1 MDLEPGYRIDP
12 GSATPPYEQLRAE
25 IARRA
30 VDGELSVGA
39 RLPTVRALAEQ
50 AGVAV
55 NTVARAY
62 RELEGDGVIETRGR
76 AGSFVAAQDD
86 VPASLRAAAV
96 AYAALAGRLGVPA
109 AEARRVVDEALAAG
123 QPTGRPTGRPSG

>member
-1 MDLEPGYRIDP
+1 MDPAPGYRIDP

-25 IARRA
+25 VARRA
-30 VDGELSVGA
+30 SDGELPVGA

-62 RELEGDGVIETRGR
+62 KELEADGVIETRGR
-76 AGSFVAAQDD
+76 AGSFVAPQDD
-86 VPASLRAAAV
+86 VPQALRAAAV
-96 AYAALAGRLGVPA
+96 AYAQLAGRLGVDDD
-109 AEARRVVDEALAAG
+109 EARRVVDAALAAG
-123 QPTGRPTGRPSG
+123 

>member
-1 MDLEPGYRIDP
+1 MDPAPGYRIEP
-12 GSATPPYEQLRAE
+12 ASATPPYAQLRAE

-30 VDGELSVGA
+30 ADGELSVGV

-50 AGVAV
+50 TGVAV

-62 RELEGDGVIETRGR
+62 RELEADGVIETRGR

-86 VPASLRAAAV
+86 MPAALRAAAV
-96 AYAALAGRLGVPA
+96 AYAQLAGRLGVA
-109 AEARRVVDEALAAG
+109 DGEARRLVDEALAAG
-123 QPTGRPTGRPSG
+123 

>member
-1 MDLEPGYRIDP
+1 MDPAPGYRIDP

-25 IARRA
+25 VVRRA
-30 VDGELSVGA
+30 SEGELPVGA

-62 RELEGDGVIETRGR
+62 KELEADGVIETRGR

-86 VPASLRAAAV
+86 VPAALRAAAV
-96 AYAALAGRLGVPA
+96 AYAQLAGRLGVA
-109 AEARRVVDEALAAG
+109 ADDARRVADEALAAG
-123 QPTGRPTGRPSG
+123 

>member
-1 MDLEPGYRIDP
+1 MDPALGYRIDP
-12 GSATPPYEQLRAE
+12 GSGTPPFEQLRAE

-30 VDGELSVGA
+30 SDGELPVGA

-50 AGVAV
+50 TGVAV

-62 RELEGDGVIETRGR
+62 RELEADGVIETRGR

-86 VPASLRAAAV
+86 VPAALRAAAV
-96 AYAALAGRLGVPA
+96 VYAQLAGRLGVA
-109 AEARRVVDEALAAG
+109 DSEARRLLDEALAAG
-123 QPTGRPTGRPSG
+123 

>member
-1 MDLEPGYRIDP
+1 MDPAPGYRIDP
-12 GSATPPYEQLRAE
+12 GSATPPYAQLRAE

-30 VDGELSVGA
+30 SEGELPVGA

-50 AGVAV
+50 TGVAV

-62 RELEGDGVIETRGR
+62 KELEADGVIETRGR

-86 VPASLRAAAV
+86 VPQALRTAAV
-96 AYAALAGRLGVPA
+96 AYARLAGRLGVDDE
-109 AEARRVVDEALAAG
+109 EARRLVDEAFAAG
-123 QPTGRPTGRPSG
+123 

>member
-1 MDLEPGYRIDP
+1 MDPAPGYRIDP
-12 GSATPPYEQLRAE
+12 GSTTPPYEQLRGE

-30 VDGELSVGA
+30 ADGELSIGA

-62 RELEGDGVIETRGR
+62 RELEADGVIETRGR
-76 AGSFVAAQDD
+76 AGSFVAAQDE
-86 VPASLRAAAV
+86 VPAALRAAAV
-96 AYAALAGRLGVPA
+96 AYAQLAGRLGVA
-109 AEARRVVDEALAAG
+109 ADDARRVVDEALPAG
-123 QPTGRPTGRPSG
+123 